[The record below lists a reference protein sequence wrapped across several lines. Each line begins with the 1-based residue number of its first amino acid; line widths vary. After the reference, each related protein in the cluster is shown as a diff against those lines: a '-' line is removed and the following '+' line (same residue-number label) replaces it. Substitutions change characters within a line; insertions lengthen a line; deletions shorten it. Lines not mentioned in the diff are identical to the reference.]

1 MSYFVNKP
9 QKIDT
14 SNIFL
19 PKLFSNRKWKP
30 VNNIEKLP
38 EIKKGNDFWL
48 CVKIPSNSITNAGI
62 YFGSI
67 TNPMQIYLDSALV
80 YSYGSFNSSKK
91 KSGGWF
97 WRLVSLPDVTSNKSL
112 TFHIQVNNS
121 EKAII
126 SPILLGASSHLK
138 LRLYNKYLMDILI
151 VIQILFIS
159 LIAIPVVFY
168 LRKAKEYIGAIIFII
183 AIGLWVFVNIP
194 LTHILFNFPLTIFYI
209 DLISLYTQII
219 GFTLFVKSFVPVKY
233 QSIFNKLLYA
243 QSAFLIFAL
252 IMDVIFAFPLNRL
265 LPLFFVLALLTGI
278 VTLVYAFKFA
288 RKGDY
293 KAKLFLTGMGFFVF
307 SFVLEIAD
315 YLQKE
320 KNFYS
325 VRYIQY
331 GLLILIIF
339 MLWISVKDYFDKS
352 RESKLAQKKALE
364 NEKLAGAAVRREKEV
379 REKFSQQLI
388 NDREKELEK
397 IATALHDGLGQELI
411 VVKNRLLLAESGV
424 EVEEQIKESI
434 DILSKSIS
442 GVSHLSH
449 FLRPVELDQLGLTLA
464 VESMIERIENS
475 TKIRFETN
483 LENLDECIDK
493 KNAINLFRIFQ
504 EAINNIVKHSDA
516 DKVNVDSAITNDLLK
531 ITIEDNGKGLALSA
545 KHQNNNR
552 PHLGIAGIEERVRI
566 LNGNLDITSDESG
579 TIISLTIPIYN

>member
-1 MSYFVNKP
+1 
-9 QKIDT
+9 
-14 SNIFL
+14 
-19 PKLFSNRKWKP
+19 
-30 VNNIEKLP
+30 
-38 EIKKGNDFWL
+38 
-48 CVKIPSNSITNAGI
+48 
-62 YFGSI
+62 
-67 TNPMQIYLDSALV
+67 
-80 YSYGSFNSSKK
+80 
-91 KSGGWF
+91 
-97 WRLVSLPDVTSNKSL
+97 
-112 TFHIQVNNS
+112 
-121 EKAII
+121 
-126 SPILLGASSHLK
+126 
-138 LRLYNKYLMDILI
+138 MDILI

-252 IMDVIFAFPLNRL
+252 IIDVIFAFPLNRL

-364 NEKLAGAAVRREKEV
+364 NEKLAGAAILRAKEV

-424 EVEEQIKESI
+424 EVEEQIKESV

-464 VESMIERIENS
+464 VESMIERIEDS

-483 LENLDECIDK
+483 LEKLDDCIDK
-493 KNAINLFRIFQ
+493 KNGINLFRIFQ

-516 DKVNVDSAITNDLLK
+516 DKVIIDSLVTNDLLK

-545 KHQNNNR
+545 KHQNENR